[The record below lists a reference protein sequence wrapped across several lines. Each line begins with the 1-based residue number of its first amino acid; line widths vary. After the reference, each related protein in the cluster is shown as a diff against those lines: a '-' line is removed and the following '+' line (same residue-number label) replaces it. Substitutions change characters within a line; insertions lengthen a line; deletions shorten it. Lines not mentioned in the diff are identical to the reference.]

1 MPQPRIVYRL
11 PWSGA
16 IGHWALRSG
25 LAAKQTYDGGYE
37 RVWSLHCDED
47 ITAARVDGCRV

>member
-16 IGHWALRSG
+16 IGHSALRSG

-37 RVWSLHCDED
+37 RVWSLHRDED